1 MVIEIESQYAGST
14 MRPLIPVLACICLA
28 KFASAQ
34 ADEFQRN
41 HITVGTCPGTGPA
54 IPLGNAAN
62 YVGAAPLLSVVTG
75 YRFTRFLQADVGFHV
90 AFGAATNR
98 TAELTGLGQVH
109 GGNHDYMTP
118 LGGRYVIPSPLKL
131 MEFSA
136 GRGGIYR
143 HYSKTLPLDGWYS
156 SECCTCLSRGDWG
169 SYGPRNASYFFG
181 DGHNFH
187 VGTTYEFVAA
197 STDGQAVGYVP
208 DVRTS
213 DHWSNLFLEFGFR
226 F

>member
-1 MVIEIESQYAGST
+1 MVIRTDPQYAGPT
-14 MRPLIPVLACICLA
+14 MRPLILVFACVSFANLALG
-28 KFASAQ
+28 Q
-34 ADEFQRN
+34 TDEYQQN
-41 HITVGTCPGTGPA
+41 HIAEVTGPA

-62 YVGAAPLLSVVTG
+62 YVSAAPLLSVATG
-75 YRFTRFLQADVGFHV
+75 YRFTRFLQADVAFHV
-90 AFGAATNR
+90 PFRAETNR

-109 GGNHDYMTP
+109 GGNRDYMIP
-118 LGGRYVIPSPLKL
+118 LGGRYVIPSPFKL

-143 HYSKTLPLDGWYS
+143 HYSETRPFDGCYS
-156 SECCTCLSRGDWG
+156 SECCTYLSRGDWG
-169 SYGPRNASYFFG
+169 NYGPRNASYFFG

-187 VGTTYEFVAA
+187 VGTTYEFVAP
-197 STDGQAVGYVP
+197 STDGQAVGHVP